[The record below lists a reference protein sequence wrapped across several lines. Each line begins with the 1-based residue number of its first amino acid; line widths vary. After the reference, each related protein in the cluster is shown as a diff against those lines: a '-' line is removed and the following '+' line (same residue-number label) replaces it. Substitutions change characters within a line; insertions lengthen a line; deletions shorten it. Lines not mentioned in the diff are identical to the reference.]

1 MKQEV
6 SFDLGDKVK
15 DRVTNYTGI
24 VTSIAF
30 HLSGCERYGV
40 ETTSGKRSDRGER
53 EYFFDSQLMRIEKKN
68 GDFKPCHLDN
78 LDINTNLELGQIVK
92 DKITGFEGVVTVINF
107 KMWNCPY
114 INVQSLE
121 NPDSDQ
127 WFDETLLESVDAEE
141 DFVDFLKKQSSENEK
156 NSSLETG
163 AFDDPPKRIS
173 E

>member
-1 MKQEV
+1 MKQEA
-6 SFDLGDKVK
+6 SFDLGAKVK
-15 DRVTNYTGI
+15 DRVTNYTGV
-24 VTSIAF
+24 VTCIAF

-40 ETTSGKRSDRGER
+40 ETRSGKRSERGETQ
-53 EYFFDSQLMRIEKKN
+53 YFYDSQLIGIEKKN

-78 LDINTNLELGQIVK
+78 LDINTNLKLGQIVK

-127 WFDETLLESVDAEE
+127 WFDETLLEPVDAEE
-141 DFVDFLKKQSSENEK
+141 DFADFLKEQSSENEK